1 MTELTVFAPS
11 AQSAERLA
19 QRLLKPGVTIA
30 RIEETAVPA
39 SQQALRDF
47 WTTVRRMTARTQSK
61 HQRKSN
67 PSSSGTLVD
76 R

>member
-11 AQSAERLA
+11 AQSAKRLA

-30 RIEETAVPA
+30 RIEETAVLP

-47 WTTVRRMTARTQSK
+47 WELVRKLSSRTPS
-61 HQRKSN
+61 QRQN
-67 PSSSGTLVD
+67 